1 MGVFLCYQEQEKKNG
16 AIHRQKAVERE
27 MFMYRIGTVNLDTS
41 HAPAFAEILLAGDT
55 ARYTAIY
62 NDGFRT
68 DEEVGA
74 FMEKY
79 KLEKRYTDLAE
90 MAKNVD
96 IAFIQSCNWDRHIE
110 LMTPFIDAGVPV
122 FIDKPIVG
130 NLRDCRKVEALAASG
145 KVILGTSA
153 MRYTYERDSFFAVPK
168 QERGDIIHVS
178 TMVGVDEFNYAIHSI
193 ESILGFLKGDTA
205 VSCRFIGSGQV
216 ADVPTASYYVRFA
229 SGATACYHICLKG
242 WQPSTALVMTN
253 KTSFAYK
260 LDVNKLY
267 EAMLKHVCAWL
278 KGEPND
284 LVSVPD
290 MTMAVK
296 IMLAGKKSELYGG
309 TEEFLVN
316 LCEDDPC
323 FDGYAF
329 EKEYEAQQRK
339 AK

>member
-1 MGVFLCYQEQEKKNG
+1 
-16 AIHRQKAVERE
+16 
-27 MFMYRIGTVNLDTS
+27 MYRIGTVNIDTS
-41 HAPAFAEILLAGDT
+41 HAPAFAELFLQGDT

-68 DEEVGA
+68 DEEVNN

-79 KLEKRYTDLAE
+79 HLEKRYTDLSE

-96 IAFIQSCNWDRHIE
+96 LAFIQSCNWDRHIE
-110 LMTPFIDAGVPV
+110 MATPFIEAGIPV

-130 NLRDCRKVEALAASG
+130 NLRDCRRLEELAAQG

-153 MRYTYERDSFFAVPK
+153 MRYTYERDSFFAVPAE
-168 QERGDIIHVS
+168 ERGKILHVS

-193 ESILGFLKGDTA
+193 ESILGFLKGDAA
-205 VSCRFIGSGQV
+205 VSCRYLGTGTV
-216 ADVPTASYYVRFA
+216 DDVPTDSYYVRFA

-284 LVSVPD
+284 LVSVQD
-290 MTMAVK
+290 MTMGVK
-296 IMLAGKKSELYGG
+296 IMLAGKKSKENGG
-309 TEEFLVN
+309 AEVALADLREE
-316 LCEDDPC
+316 DSG

-329 EKEYEAQQRK
+329 EEFYAESQRPK
-339 AK
+339 K

>member
-1 MGVFLCYQEQEKKNG
+1 
-16 AIHRQKAVERE
+16 
-27 MFMYRIGTVNLDTS
+27 MFRIGTVNIDTS
-41 HAPAFAEILLAGDT
+41 HAPSFAEILLKGDT

-68 DEEVGA
+68 DEEVNT
-74 FMEKY
+74 FMERFGVK
-79 KLEKRYTDLAE
+79 ERYTDLAE

-110 LMTPFIDAGVPV
+110 LSMPFIEAGVPV
-122 FIDKPIVG
+122 FIDKPLVG
-130 NLRDCRKVEALAASG
+130 NLKDCKVLEQLAAEG

-153 MRYTYERDSFFAVPK
+153 MRYTYERDSFFAVPEE
-168 QERGDIIHVS
+168 QRGKILHVS
-178 TMVGVDEFNYAIHSI
+178 TTVGVDEFNYAIHSV

-205 VSCRFIGSGQV
+205 LSCRHLGSSMV
-216 ADVPTASYYVRFA
+216 EDVPQDSYFVKFQ
-229 SGATACYHICLKG
+229 SGATACYHICMKG
-242 WQPSTALVMTN
+242 WQPSTAVVMTQ
-253 KTSFAYK
+253 KTGFVYK

-284 LVSVPD
+284 MVSLPE

-296 IMLAGKKSELYGG
+296 IMLAGKKSKENGG
-309 TEEFLVN
+309 
-316 LCEDDPC
+316 CEVALQDLRDDDPG

-329 EKEYEAQQRK
+329 EEFYAESQRPK
-339 AK
+339 K

>member
-1 MGVFLCYQEQEKKNG
+1 MDLGHLS
-16 AIHRQKAVERE
+16 
-27 MFMYRIGTVNLDTS
+27 GT
-41 HAPAFAEILLAGDT
+41 HAPSFAEILLKGDT

-68 DEEVGA
+68 DEEVNT
-74 FMEKY
+74 FMERFGVK
-79 KLEKRYTDLAE
+79 ERYTDLAE

-110 LMTPFIDAGVPV
+110 LSMPFIEAGVPV
-122 FIDKPIVG
+122 FIDKPLVG
-130 NLRDCRKVEALAASG
+130 NLKDCKVLEQLAAEG

-153 MRYTYERDSFFAVPK
+153 MRYTYERDSFFAVPEE
-168 QERGDIIHVS
+168 QRGKILHVS
-178 TMVGVDEFNYAIHSI
+178 TTVGVDEFNYAIHSV

-205 VSCRFIGSGQV
+205 LSCRHLGSSMV
-216 ADVPTASYYVRFA
+216 EDVPQDSYFVKFQ
-229 SGATACYHICLKG
+229 SGATACYHICMKG
-242 WQPSTALVMTN
+242 WQPSTAVVMTQ
-253 KTSFAYK
+253 KTGFVYK

-284 LVSVPD
+284 MVSLPE

-296 IMLAGKKSELYGG
+296 IMLAGKKSKENGG
-309 TEEFLVN
+309 
-316 LCEDDPC
+316 CEVALQDLRDDDPG

-329 EKEYEAQQRK
+329 EEFYAESQRPK
-339 AK
+339 K

>member
-1 MGVFLCYQEQEKKNG
+1 
-16 AIHRQKAVERE
+16 
-27 MFMYRIGTVNLDTS
+27 MYRIGTVNIDTS
-41 HAPAFAEILLAGDT
+41 HAPAFAEIFLQGDT

-68 DEEVGA
+68 DEEVDA
-74 FMEKY
+74 FMQKFGVTE
-79 KLEKRYTDLAE
+79 RYTDLAE

-110 LMTPFIDAGVPV
+110 LSMPFIEAGVPV
-122 FIDKPIVG
+122 FIDKPLVG
-130 NLRDCRKVEALAASG
+130 NLKDCLTLEKLAAEG

-153 MRYTYERDSFFAVPK
+153 MRYTYERDSFFAVPDE
-168 QERGDIIHVS
+168 QRGNIIHVS

-193 ESILGFLKGDTA
+193 ESILGFLKGDHA
-205 VSCRFIGSGQV
+205 VSCRYIGGGLV
-216 ADVPTASYYVRFA
+216 GEVPTDSYYVRFA

-242 WQPSTALVMTN
+242 WQPSTALVMTD

-278 KGEPND
+278 EGKPND
-284 LVSVPD
+284 LVSTED
-290 MTMAVK
+290 MTMGVK
-296 IMLAGKKSELYGG
+296 IMLAGKKSKENGG
-309 TEEFLVN
+309 AEVALTDLRETDVG
-316 LCEDDPC
+316 

-329 EKEYEAQQRK
+329 ETFYAESQRPK
-339 AK
+339 K

>member
-1 MGVFLCYQEQEKKNG
+1 
-16 AIHRQKAVERE
+16 
-27 MFMYRIGTVNLDTS
+27 MYRIGTVNIDTS
-41 HAPAFAEILLAGDT
+41 HAPSFAEILLQGDV

-68 DEEVGA
+68 DEEVNA
-74 FMEKY
+74 FMEKFGIT
-79 KLEKRYTDLAE
+79 ERYTDLAE

-110 LMTPFIDAGVPV
+110 LSMPFIEAGVPV
-122 FIDKPIVG
+122 FIDKPLVG
-130 NLRDCRKVEALAASG
+130 NLKDCKTLEKLAEEG

-153 MRYTYERDSFFAVPK
+153 MRYTYERDSFFAVPDE
-168 QERGDIIHVS
+168 ERGNIIHVS

-193 ESILGFLKGDTA
+193 ESILGFLKGDSA
-205 VSCRFIGSGQV
+205 VSCRYIGGGMV
-216 ADVPTASYYVRFA
+216 GDVPTDSYYVRFA

-242 WQPSTALVMTN
+242 WQPSTALVMTD

-278 KGEPND
+278 EGKPND
-284 LVSVPD
+284 LVSVTD
-290 MTMAVK
+290 MTMGVK
-296 IMLAGKKSELYGG
+296 IMLAGKKSKENGG
-309 TEEFLVN
+309 VEVALCD
-316 LCEDDPC
+316 LCESDVG

-329 EKEYEAQQRK
+329 EEFYAESQRPK
-339 AK
+339 K

>member
-1 MGVFLCYQEQEKKNG
+1 
-16 AIHRQKAVERE
+16 
-27 MFMYRIGTVNLDTS
+27 MYRIGTVNIDTS
-41 HAPAFAEILLAGDT
+41 HAPSFAEILLQGDV

-68 DEEVGA
+68 DEEVDA
-74 FMEKY
+74 FLEKFH
-79 KLEKRYTDLAE
+79 LEKRYTDLAE
-90 MAKNVD
+90 MAKHID

-110 LMTPFIDAGVPV
+110 LAKPFLDAGVPV

-130 NLRDCRKVEALAASG
+130 NLRDCKTLESLAASG

-153 MRYTYERDSFFAVPK
+153 MRYTYERDSFFAVPAE
-168 QERGDIIHVS
+168 ERGQILHVS
-178 TMVGVDEFNYAIHSI
+178 TMVGVDEFNYAIHSV
-193 ESILGFLKGDTA
+193 ESILGFLQGDKA
-205 VSCRFIGSGQV
+205 VSCRFIGTGLV
-216 ADVPTASYYVRFA
+216 GDVPTDSYFVRFV

-278 KGEPND
+278 EGKPND

-290 MTMAVK
+290 MTMGVK
-296 IMLAGKKSELYGG
+296 IMLAGKKSKETGG
-309 TEEFLVN
+309 GEVAIADLR
-316 LCEDDPC
+316 EDDPG

-329 EKEYEAQQRK
+329 ERFYADQQHPK
-339 AK
+339 K

>member
-1 MGVFLCYQEQEKKNG
+1 
-16 AIHRQKAVERE
+16 
-27 MFMYRIGTVNLDTS
+27 MFRIGTVNIDTS
-41 HAPAFAEILLAGDT
+41 HAPSFAEILLQGDT

-68 DEEVGA
+68 DEEVNA
-74 FMEKY
+74 FMEKFGV
-79 KLEKRYTDLAE
+79 KERYTDLAE

-110 LMTPFIDAGVPV
+110 LSTPFIEAGVPV
-122 FIDKPIVG
+122 FIDKPLVG
-130 NLRDCRKVEALAASG
+130 NLKDCKVLEQLAAEG

-153 MRYTYERDSFFAVPK
+153 MRYTYERDSFFAVPEE
-168 QERGDIIHVS
+168 QRGKILHVS
-178 TMVGVDEFNYAIHSI
+178 TTVGVDEFNYAIHSV

-205 VSCRFIGSGQV
+205 VSCRHLGSSMV
-216 ADVPTASYYVRFA
+216 EDVPQDSYFVKFA
-229 SGATACYHICLKG
+229 SGATACYHICMKG
-242 WQPSTALVMTN
+242 WQPSTAVVMTQ
-253 KTSFAYK
+253 KTGFVYK

-284 LVSVPD
+284 LVSVSE

-296 IMLAGKKSELYGG
+296 IMLAGKKSKENGG
-309 TEEFLVN
+309 
-316 LCEDDPC
+316 CEVVLSDLRDDDPG

-329 EKEYEAQQRK
+329 EEFYAASQRPK
-339 AK
+339 K

>member
-1 MGVFLCYQEQEKKNG
+1 
-16 AIHRQKAVERE
+16 
-27 MFMYRIGTVNLDTS
+27 MYRIGTVNIDTS
-41 HAPAFAEILLAGDT
+41 HAPSFAEILLQGDV

-68 DEEVGA
+68 DEEVNA
-74 FMEKY
+74 FMEKFGVT
-79 KLEKRYTDLAE
+79 ERYTDLAE
-90 MAKNVD
+90 MAKHID

-110 LMTPFIDAGVPV
+110 LSMPFIEAGVPV
-122 FIDKPIVG
+122 FIDKPLVG
-130 NLRDCRKVEALAASG
+130 NLKDCHTLEKLAEEG

-153 MRYTYERDSFFAVPK
+153 MRYTYERDSFFAVPDE
-168 QERGDIIHVS
+168 QRGDIIHVS

-193 ESILGFLKGDTA
+193 ESILGFLKGDSA
-205 VSCRFIGSGQV
+205 VSCRYIGGGMV
-216 ADVPTASYYVRFA
+216 GDVPTDSYYVRFA

-278 KGEPND
+278 EGKPND
-284 LVSVPD
+284 LVSVTD

-296 IMLAGKKSELYGG
+296 IMLAGKKSKENGG
-309 TEEFLVN
+309 AEVALAD
-316 LCEDDPC
+316 LCESDVG

-329 EKEYEAQQRK
+329 EEFYAESQRPK
-339 AK
+339 K

>member
-1 MGVFLCYQEQEKKNG
+1 
-16 AIHRQKAVERE
+16 
-27 MFMYRIGTVNLDTS
+27 MYRIGTVNIDTS
-41 HAPAFAEILLAGDT
+41 HAPSFAEILLQGDV

-68 DEEVGA
+68 DEEVNA
-74 FMEKY
+74 FMEKFGVT
-79 KLEKRYTDLAE
+79 ERYTDLAE
-90 MAKNVD
+90 MAKHID

-110 LMTPFIDAGVPV
+110 LSMPFIEAGVPV
-122 FIDKPIVG
+122 FIDKPLVG
-130 NLRDCRKVEALAASG
+130 NLKDCHTLEKLAEEG

-153 MRYTYERDSFFAVPK
+153 MRYTYERDSFFAVPDE
-168 QERGDIIHVS
+168 QRGDIIHVS

-193 ESILGFLKGDTA
+193 ESILGFLKGDSA
-205 VSCRFIGSGQV
+205 VSCRYIGGGMV
-216 ADVPTASYYVRFA
+216 GDVPTDSYYVRFA

-278 KGEPND
+278 EGKPND
-284 LVSVPD
+284 LVSVTD

-296 IMLAGKKSELYGG
+296 IMLAGKKSKENGG
-309 TEEFLVN
+309 TEVALAD
-316 LCEDDPC
+316 LCESDVG

-329 EKEYEAQQRK
+329 EEFYAESQRPK
-339 AK
+339 K

>member
-1 MGVFLCYQEQEKKNG
+1 
-16 AIHRQKAVERE
+16 
-27 MFMYRIGTVNLDTS
+27 MYRIGTVNIDTS
-41 HAPAFAEILLAGDT
+41 HAPSFAEILLQGDV

-68 DEEVGA
+68 DEEVNA
-74 FMEKY
+74 FMEKFGVT
-79 KLEKRYTDLAE
+79 ERYTDLAE
-90 MAKNVD
+90 MAKHID

-110 LMTPFIDAGVPV
+110 LSMPFIEAGVPV
-122 FIDKPIVG
+122 FIDKPLVG
-130 NLRDCRKVEALAASG
+130 NLKDCHTLEKLAEEG

-153 MRYTYERDSFFAVPK
+153 MRYTYERDSFFAVPDE
-168 QERGDIIHVS
+168 QRGKIIHVT

-193 ESILGFLKGDTA
+193 ESILGFLKGDSA
-205 VSCRFIGSGQV
+205 VSCRYIGGGLV
-216 ADVPTASYYVRFA
+216 DDVPTDSYYVRFA

-278 KGEPND
+278 EGKPND
-284 LVSVPD
+284 LVSVSD
-290 MTMAVK
+290 MTMGVK
-296 IMLAGKKSELYGG
+296 IMLAGKKSKENGG
-309 TEEFLVN
+309 IEVALAD
-316 LCEDDPC
+316 LCESDVG

-329 EKEYEAQQRK
+329 EEFYAESQRPK
-339 AK
+339 K